1 MNLYRMLLQREAD
14 DEPLR
19 VGLIGAGKFGS
30 MFLSQVRKTTGMHL
44 LAVADLRPDQEIK
57 PSEVKVGY
65 CAHCQT
71 TRARKKYIF
80 VKSATGEIKLVG
92 STCVKDF

>member
-44 LAVADLRPDQEIK
+44 LAVADLRPDKARESLK
-57 PSEVKVGY
+57 RVGFK
-65 CAHCQT
+65 ASDLK
-71 TRARKKYIF
+71 A
-80 VKSATGEIKLVG
+80 KSFEADTL
-92 STCVKDF
+92 